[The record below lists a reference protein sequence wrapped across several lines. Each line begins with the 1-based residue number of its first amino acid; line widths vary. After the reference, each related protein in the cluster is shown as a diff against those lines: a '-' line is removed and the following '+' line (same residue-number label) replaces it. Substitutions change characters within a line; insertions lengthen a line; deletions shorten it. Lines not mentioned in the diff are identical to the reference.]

1 MTETPKRP
9 PRKRSARSTIE
20 ELPPEIRS
28 AIDDALKQGVT
39 LDQIVKA
46 VQAVGAEVSRSALGR
61 YKLKY
66 HRLGERLRRTR
77 EIADVFVSQLGAAP
91 EGKQGRIITELAQ
104 GLVFD
109 FLTPDDDGKMPTLDT
124 EGLMFLG
131 KAIKDLASAE
141 KTSADRE
148 LKIREEERKRV
159 LAEASTKVIAAGK
172 AHGLSAEGQAAIRAT
187 LLGIKR

>member
-9 PRKRSARSTIE
+9 RKRSARSSVE
-20 ELPPEIRS
+20 ELPPQIRS
-28 AIDDALKQGVT
+28 AIDEALKQGVT

-46 VQAVGAEVSRSALGR
+46 VQAAGAEVSRSALGR

-66 HRLGERLRRTR
+66 HRLGEQLRRTR

-104 GLVFD
+104 GLIFD
-109 FLTPDDDGKMPTLDT
+109 FLTPDEDGKMPELDT

-159 LAEASTKVIAAGK
+159 LLEATTQAVAAGK

-187 LLGIKR
+187 LLGMKR

>member
-1 MTETPKRP
+1 MMETPKR
-9 PRKRSARSTIE
+9 PRKRSARSSVE
-20 ELPPEIRS
+20 ELPPQIRS

-46 VQAVGAEVSRSALGR
+46 VQAAGAEVSRSALGR

-66 HRLGERLRRTR
+66 HRLGEQLRRTR

-104 GLVFD
+104 GLIFD
-109 FLTPDDDGKMPTLDT
+109 FLTPDEDGKMPELDT
-124 EGLMFLG
+124 EELMYLG

-159 LAEASTKVIAAGK
+159 LLEATTQAVAAGK

-187 LLGIKR
+187 LLGMKR